1 MTFSLQNYLYCMEE
15 IALAPSGG
23 RLSNIC
29 NSFWNLDKLN
39 RFHQSAFHIQPIR
52 YFRFPW
58 NFSKTWVIKYTIKC
72 IRSWESFAKNKGS
85 FIGNNTILRISIFHI
100 SNWQYTFIGVPSR
113 ADRTFRVEDHI
124 FSAELIVYDRIRN
137 GLYTDRIYWKSF
149 KESFWESYFESY
161 FESYLGSYQGIIYMQ
176 ERTFYGWPKSFLKS
190 LPWENS
196 NNHNKWIFQIFHVGS
211 TKLKIFLIFE
221 IFHCYQHLQQALV
234 LLLELVDPAIT
245 VQ

>member
-1 MTFSLQNYLYCMEE
+1 MVE
-15 IALAPSGG
+15 ISLAPFGG

-149 KESFWESYFESY
+149 NPY
-161 FESYLGSYQGIIYMQ
+161 
-176 ERTFYGWPKSFLKS
+176 R
-190 LPWENS
+190 
-196 NNHNKWIFQIFHVGS
+196 QIFGEWLRGFS
-211 TKLKIFLIFE
+211 GKLFQKKYFAVLWR
-221 IFHCYQHLQQALV
+221 HYGRLLKGVTWHQQV
-234 LLLELVDPAIT
+234 T
-245 VQ
+245 GWCT